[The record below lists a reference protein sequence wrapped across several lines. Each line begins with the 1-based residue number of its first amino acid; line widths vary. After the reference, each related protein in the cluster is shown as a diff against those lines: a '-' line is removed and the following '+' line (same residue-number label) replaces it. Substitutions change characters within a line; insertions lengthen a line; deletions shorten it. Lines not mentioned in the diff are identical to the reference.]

1 MVCMLGPVGHPC
13 PGLDKGQ
20 SCTVYMV
27 EGIMRKMELGSCVYK
42 NDRSPAIG
50 IYAVK
55 SAKKR
60 NPIKT
65 SKDKA

>member
-1 MVCMLGPVGHPC
+1 MICMLGPVGPPC
-13 PGLDKGQ
+13 LGLDEGQ
-20 SCTVYMV
+20 SCTVFTV
-27 EGIMRKMELGSCVYK
+27 EGIMRRTFLGSCVYK
-42 NDRSPAIG
+42 NSRSPAIG